1 MAKRYVYSYN
11 CKGFRKVDEIEIE
24 FEWHP
29 GFSISQKQKSI
40 ESLHNNYLKMY
51 PNKKVLEISSKSQ
64 KEIGIRLSAFNLNYY
79 SSYFN
84 KNISVETAFQ
94 SAKVF
99 DGDEVANSEIINMT
113 SREAKSYIKTK
124 DNKKLKKFLFEDIK
138 FELEPKT
145 LFYDWLYINALLQN
159 KDLIDELLEYTT
171 FTDIEFNPE
180 KSINCQAKSVALFV
194 GLIKDNI
201 LDYRN
206 INQITKEEVKKI
218 LGVEEH
224 YENINFFND
233 IK

>member
-1 MAKRYVYSYN
+1 MAKRCVYSYN
-11 CKGFRKVDEIEIE
+11 YKGLRKVDEVEIE
-24 FEWHP
+24 FQWYP

-51 PNKKVLEISSKSQ
+51 PNKKILEISSKSQ
-64 KEIGIRLSAFNLNYY
+64 KEIGIRLSAFNLKHY
-79 SSYFN
+79 SNYFN

-99 DGDEVANSEIINMT
+99 EGNEVENSEIINMT

-124 DNKKLKKFLFEDIK
+124 ENKKLKKFLFENIE

-145 LFYDWLYINALLQN
+145 FFYDWLYINALLQN
-159 KDLIDELLEYTT
+159 KNLIEEVLSYDS
-171 FTDIEFNPE
+171 FTDIEFNPQ
-180 KSINCQAKSVALFV
+180 KSINCQAKSVALFL

-206 INQITKEEVKKI
+206 INKITKEEFKEI

-224 YENINFFND
+224 YKNIDFFND